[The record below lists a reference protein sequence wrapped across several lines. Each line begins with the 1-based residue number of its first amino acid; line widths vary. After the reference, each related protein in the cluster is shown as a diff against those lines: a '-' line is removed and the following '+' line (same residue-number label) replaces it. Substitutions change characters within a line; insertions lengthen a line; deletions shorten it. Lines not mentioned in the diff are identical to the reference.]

1 MKASG
6 NKVGRNDEEKNN
18 ERKAPAIARVPTVL
32 QMEAVECGAASLT
45 MILRY
50 FGKYVP
56 LEQVRIAC
64 GVSRDGSK
72 ASNILKAAR
81 QYGLEAKG
89 FRKEPESL
97 KNMPLPVIIHWNFS
111 HFMVLEGFL
120 KGKVFFNDP
129 ASGRRSV
136 TEEEFNQSFTGITL
150 TFAPTSDFQKDGRKP
165 SLISGLIKRLR
176 GSKTALLYVVLAGLA
191 LVIPGLILPVFARIF
206 VDDILLAGKDSWI
219 IPLLLGMGLTAA
231 VRGILTWLQQYYL
244 LKLESKIALTSSCR
258 FLWHIL
264 KLPAEFFAQRSAGD
278 IASRMLSNDRV
289 AKLLSGKLATAV
301 LNLVMI
307 VFYFILML
315 DYNVVLALVGLAIAL
330 VNISYLKM
338 VAAQR
343 KDQNSKLLKD
353 RSMATATGM
362 TGLQIIETLKATG
375 SESDFFAKWAGYQ
388 AKALNSEQEL
398 GVSSQYLA
406 VLPAFLTGVNNT
418 LVLALGTYF
427 ILKGQMTIGMLV
439 AFQSLMTSFTTPVT
453 EIMGMGA
460 ELQEVEGEM
469 NRLDDVLQYPPL
481 PETGDE
487 EKAEVKAD
495 NKDQTKIPP
504 VAEQKLAGF
513 VELKGIT
520 FGYSLLEPP
529 LIEDFSLKLRPGFR
543 VALVGGS
550 GSGKSTVAKILAGI
564 YKPWSGQILLDS
576 RPRADWP
583 QAVITN
589 SLAMVDQEIWM
600 FEGSVR
606 DNITLWD
613 ETVSEFELVRAAKD
627 ACIHEDITSRAGGY
641 DQPVEEG
648 GKNFSG
654 GQRQRLEIARA
665 LVQNPAIMI
674 LDEATSALDPLTEKI
689 VDENIR
695 RRGCTCII
703 VAHRLSTI
711 RDCDE
716 IIVLEKGKIAERG
729 THEELYARGG
739 LYAGLIKTG

>member
-1 MKASG
+1 MD
-6 NKVGRNDEEKNN
+6 RNDEGRNIRAKT
-18 ERKAPAIARVPTVL
+18 PAIARVPTVL

-56 LEQVRIAC
+56 LDQVRIAC

-81 QYGLEAKG
+81 QYGLEGKG
-89 FRKEPESL
+89 FRKEPDSL
-97 KNMPLPVIIHWNFS
+97 KKMAPPVIIHWNFS
-111 HFMVLEGFL
+111 HFMVLEGFR
-120 KGKVFFNDP
+120 KGKVYLNDP

-150 TFAPTSDFQKDGRKP
+150 TFKPTSDFQKDGKKP
-165 SLISGLIKRLR
+165 GLMSSLLKRLR
-176 GSKTALLYVVLAGLA
+176 GSKTALLYVVLAGLTM
-191 LVIPGLILPVFARIF
+191 VIPGLVIPVFARIF

-219 IPLLLGMGLTAA
+219 VPLFMGMGLTG
-231 VRGILTWLQQYYL
+231 VIRGILTWLQQYYL
-244 LKLESKIALTSSCR
+244 LKLETKIALTSSCR

-278 IASRMLSNDRV
+278 IASRMLSNDNV

-301 LNLVMI
+301 LNLFMI

-315 DYNVVLALVGLAIAL
+315 RYNVVLALFGLAIAV
-330 VNISYLKM
+330 VNISYLKI
-338 VAAQR
+338 VATQR
-343 KDQNSKLLKD
+343 KDQNSRLLKD
-353 RSMATATGM
+353 RGMTTAIGM
-362 TGLQIIETLKATG
+362 TGLQIIETIKATG

-398 GVSSQYLA
+398 GISSQYLTA
-406 VLPAFLTGVNNT
+406 LPYLLTGINNT
-418 LVLALGTYF
+418 LVLVLGAHF
-427 ILKGQMTIGMLV
+427 IMESKMTIGMLV
-439 AFQSLMTSFTTPVT
+439 AFQSLMTSFMTPVT
-453 EIMGMGA
+453 EIVGLGA
-460 ELQEVEGEM
+460 QLQEVEGEM
-469 NRLDDVLQYPPL
+469 NRLDDVLQYPSQ
-481 PETGDE
+481 PETRDE
-487 EKAEVKAD
+487 EKTEAQAGISFTEGH
-495 NKDQTKIPP
+495 
-504 VAEQKLAGF
+504 KLEGF
-513 VELKGIT
+513 VELEGIT
-520 FGYSLLEPP
+520 FGYNRLEPP
-529 LIEDFSLKLRPGFR
+529 LIENFNLKLRPGSR

-564 YKPWSGQILLDS
+564 YRPWSGKILLDGYL
-576 RPRADWP
+576 RTDLPKT
-583 QAVITN
+583 VITN

-613 ETVSEFELVRAAKD
+613 ETVSEFQLIQAAKD

-641 DQPVEEG
+641 EQLVEEG

-665 LVQNPAIMI
+665 LVQNPSIII
-674 LDEATSALDPLTEKI
+674 LDEATSALDPLTEKR

-695 RRGCTCII
+695 RRGCTCVI

-729 THEELYARGG
+729 THEELYKRGG